1 MRKIS
6 IILVLIFTCYLQIS
20 CDVDAALLQGEKVE
34 YNFAP
39 GDSSDQFYVDADK
52 IFQIPLLSQ
61 ADEENDIDAAIISSL
76 YVGDTSLISA
86 DTVFLYL
93 HGNSGSLNGYWD
105 PIRQIANIGGHHRY
119 GVLAIDYRGFGNSEG
134 KSTSIETMRQDLHAA
149 LNFLDSK
156 GLDGDRLIVYGLSL
170 GSLPGCQ
177 EAGDQMGSI
186 KIEKLIIE
194 APQTTA
200 DVFFQDAVGISV
212 PSSLVTD
219 YNFDLVERISQY
231 EKSLLW
237 MHGINDLIAPFENAK
252 ELYDAH
258 QPDTIN
264 GEFKQAHILPL
275 GGHYFRWDFGL
286 EQWGDAILDF
296 TVNH

>member
-6 IILVLIFTCYLQIS
+6 VILILIFSCYLQIS
-20 CDVDAALLQGEKVE
+20 CDVDAALLQGQEVE
-34 YNFAP
+34 YNFPP

-52 IFQIPLLSQ
+52 IFQIDLLSQ

-76 YVGDTSLISA
+76 YVGDTSLISS

-105 PIRQIANIGGHHRY
+105 PIRQIANIGGHHRF
-119 GVLAIDYRGFGNSEG
+119 GVLAIDYRGFGQSEG
-134 KSTSIETMRQDLHAA
+134 NSTSIQTMRQDLYAG
-149 LNFLDSK
+149 LNFLSDK
-156 GLDGDRLIVYGLSL
+156 GLEKERLIVFGASL

-219 YNFDLVERISQY
+219 YNYDLVEQISKY
-231 EKSLLW
+231 KNSLLW
-237 MHGINDLIAPFENAK
+237 MHGVNDQIALFENAK
-252 ELYDAH
+252 ALYDAH
-258 QPDTIN
+258 NPDTIN

-275 GGHYFRWDFGL
+275 GGHWVRGDFGY
-286 EQWGDAILDF
+286 ENWGAAILDF
-296 TVNH
+296 AIN

>member
-6 IILVLIFTCYLQIS
+6 VILILIFSCYLQIS

-34 YNFAP
+34 YNFPP

-52 IFQIPLLSQ
+52 IFQIPLLSKS
-61 ADEENDIDAAIISSL
+61 DKENDIEAAMISSL

-93 HGNSGSLNGYWD
+93 HGNSGSLNGYWE
-105 PIRQIANIGGHHRY
+105 PIRQMANIGGHHRY
-119 GVLAIDYRGFGNSEG
+119 GVFAIDYRGFGNSEG
-134 KSTSIETMRQDLHAA
+134 KSTSIESMRQDLYAA
-149 LNFLDSK
+149 LDFLESK
-156 GLDGDRLIVYGLSL
+156 GLNGDRLIVYGLSL

-177 EAGDQMGSI
+177 EAGDQMGSL

-212 PSSLVTD
+212 PSSMVTD

-231 EKSLLW
+231 KKSLLW
-237 MHGINDLIAPFENAK
+237 MHGVNDEIALFENAQ
-252 ELYDAH
+252 EIYDAH
-258 QPDTIN
+258 QPDTMN

-275 GGHYFRWDFGL
+275 GGHYFRWDFGY
-286 EQWGDAILDF
+286 ENWGKAILDF
-296 TVNH
+296 IVN

>member
-6 IILVLIFTCYLQIS
+6 VILILIFSCYLQIS
-20 CDVDAALLQGEKVE
+20 CDVDAALLQGQEVE
-34 YNFAP
+34 YNFPP

-52 IFQIPLLSQ
+52 IFQIDLLSQ

-76 YVGDTSLISA
+76 YVGDTSLISN

-93 HGNSGSLNGYWD
+93 HGNSGSLNGYWEY
-105 PIRQIANIGGHHRY
+105 IRQIANIGGHHRY
-119 GVLAIDYRGFGNSEG
+119 GILAIDYRGFGQSEG
-134 KSTSIETMRQDLHAA
+134 NSTSIQTMRQDLYAA
-149 LNFLDSK
+149 LDFLDSK
-156 GLDGDRLIVYGLSL
+156 GLDASRLIVYGLSL

-231 EKSLLW
+231 KNSLLW
-237 MHGINDLIAPFENAK
+237 MHGVNDQIALFENAQV
-252 ELYDAH
+252 LYDAH
-258 QPDTIN
+258 NPDTIN

-275 GGHYFRWDFGL
+275 GGHYFRWDFGY
-286 EQWGDAILDF
+286 ENWGAAILDF
-296 TVNH
+296 AIN